1 MNFAGIEERLG
12 YSFADKSFLERAL
25 TLSSADNDNNNETL
39 EFFGDAILE
48 FLVSEI
54 IYDEKK
60 SEGQLTDR
68 RKALVCDSALRGVA
82 VKLGLDEFLVK
93 SKGDNNNKKAVPSAY
108 EAVIAAIYLDGG
120 MDAAR
125 NFVKTTLD
133 FTVTGEVN
141 YKGELQE
148 LIHREKKQCP
158 KYEVEEVGTP
168 QRPRFRAKLE
178 AGGRFFC
185 GESDNKQRAE
195 QKAAERALSFLKK
208 RRGYLTSLS

>member
-120 MDAAR
+120 MDSAKK
-125 NFVKTTLD
+125 FVLSTLD
-133 FTVTGEVN
+133 FSADKPLVN

-148 LIHREKKQCP
+148 LLQGSGQPVPEYNRRDI
-158 KYEVEEVGTP
+158 GTP
-168 QRPRFRAKLE
+168 QRHIFKVTLNIFGKTFE
-178 AGGRFFC
+178 AQADSVK
-185 GESDNKQRAE
+185 EAE
-195 QKAAERALSFLKK
+195 QLTAKSALAYYNGRKQK
-208 RRGYLTSLS
+208 